1 MCVLVQ
7 IETREAMSNLA
18 SILDVDGIDGV
29 FIGPADLSADMGFAG
44 NPQHRKCRRRLRTPS
59 CRYARRESAGILMTN
74 EALAKRYLELG
85 ALFVAV
91 GVDTTL
97 LARGA
102 EALAARFGA
111 EKLSGASG
119 VY

>member
-1 MCVLVQ
+1 M
-7 IETREAMSNLA
+7 I
-18 SILDVDGIDGV
+18 
-29 FIGPADLSADMGFAG
+29 
-44 NPQHRKCRRRLRTPS
+44 
-59 CRYARRESAGILMTN
+59 RESKAEDISAILTLWMESTIHAHPFI
-74 EALAKRYLELG
+74 EERYWRESESVVRDVYLPAAQTWVWEEEGELKGFVSVIDDRFLG

-102 EALAARFGA
+102 EALAARFI
-111 EKLSGASG
+111 EQPVTSVNNNKS

>member
-1 MCVLVQ
+1 M
-7 IETREAMSNLA
+7 A
-18 SILDVDGIDGV
+18 
-29 FIGPADLSADMGFAG
+29 
-44 NPQHRKCRRRLRTPS
+44 
-59 CRYARRESAGILMTN
+59 N
-74 EALAKRYLELG
+74 EQLAKRYLDLG

-102 EALAARFGA
+102 QALAARFGT
-111 EKLSGASG
+111 EKNNMSGSSG

>member
-1 MCVLVQ
+1 MKHWRNV
-7 IETREAMSNLA
+7 IWNW
-18 SILDVDGIDGV
+18 
-29 FIGPADLSADMGFAG
+29 
-44 NPQHRKCRRRLRTPS
+44 
-59 CRYARRESAGILMTN
+59 
-74 EALAKRYLELG
+74 G

-111 EKLSGASG
+111 EKKLSGASG

>member
-1 MCVLVQ
+1 
-7 IETREAMSNLA
+7 
-18 SILDVDGIDGV
+18 
-29 FIGPADLSADMGFAG
+29 MGFAG
-44 NPQHRKCRRRLRTPS
+44 NPQHPEVQAAIEQAIAQIL
-59 CRYARRESAGILMTN
+59 SAGKAPGILMAN
-74 EALAKRYLELG
+74 EPLAKRYLELG

-102 EALAARFGA
+102 EALAARFI
-111 EKLSGASG
+111 EQPVTSVNNNKS

>member
-1 MCVLVQ
+1 
-7 IETREAMSNLA
+7 R
-18 SILDVDGIDGV
+18 
-29 FIGPADLSADMGFAG
+29 
-44 NPQHRKCRRRLRTPS
+44 
-59 CRYARRESAGILMTN
+59 
-74 EALAKRYLELG
+74 G

-102 EALAARFGA
+102 EALAARFID
-111 EKLSGASG
+111 KPVSSDNNKS